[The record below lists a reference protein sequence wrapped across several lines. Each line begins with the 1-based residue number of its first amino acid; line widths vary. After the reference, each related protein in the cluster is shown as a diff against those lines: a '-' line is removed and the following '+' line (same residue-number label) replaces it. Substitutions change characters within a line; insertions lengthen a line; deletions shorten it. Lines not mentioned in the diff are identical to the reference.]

1 MNRTIA
7 TSLITATLVACPIFS
22 HAEVSITTAADRSVA
37 VTTSV
42 YTARIDAMGNLA
54 ELSVKGAKAFTH
66 QFGDPGKPP
75 AEAPSINVV
84 NQMVAVRSGTM
95 RIEWNFG
102 EDSIQALMEGYNF
115 ECQLDP
121 SIKAVI
127 VAGGKG
133 GPAKE
138 MYGNSNALVLSNDLT
153 VAYAVCFHAGA
164 GRFVPTGYCNGT
176 LKSGALLEFTLK
188 LGAPADAAQML
199 GRVDLDAVGIDRAV
213 LTQNG
218 NQGGYI
224 PHFSDPSKI
233 VLKSK
238 QENLSKQEFTLNQK
252 LTVLD
257 HYVAGKPVFEQ
268 AQPATLAAEQKG
280 KLTWN
285 LPALPPGFYYATL
298 DVCRGEHKMNSAAL
312 TFTVDLPHYTHP
324 LTRPADFAQFWKSQL
339 AALRA
344 IPFDAKLTKVPEKS
358 SETAVWYDL
367 ELTIA
372 GGKRLQTFL
381 LVPRH
386 PGKYTAQFGG
396 GDKATNPTTV
406 FLNMPIKEVGM
417 MTYTYWK
424 SREDNNMLESYLF
437 VVRLTDYLRSR
448 SDVSGIY
455 LFGASRT
462 GPIQFVNAALDPSK
476 IIGVDIHVPTSA
488 GIGWVDKPYRAWGVP
503 NQYNPADP
511 KQVAA
516 FTAMAAYFDPVN
528 FAPDMTVP
536 WITAYGLDDGL
547 SQPQGIEAMFQFSP
561 AKWKRISRD
570 PGGHQYSP
578 GFQKLQKELAAQVQS
593 TAAPATNERILKDH

>member
-1 MNRTIA
+1 MKQIMQWTCFAMMASAVICKA
-7 TSLITATLVACPIFS
+7 G
-22 HAEVSITTAADRSVA
+22 EVKIEQAQDRSVQVKTA
-37 VTTSV
+37 V
-42 YTARIDAMGNLA
+42 YTAQIDAKGNLT

-66 QFGDPGKPP
+66 NFGNPGKPP
-75 AEAPSINVV
+75 AEAPVINVT
-84 NQMVAVRSGTM
+84 NQMVAVRSGQM
-95 RIEWNFG
+95 RVEWTFD
-102 EDSIQALMEGYNF
+102 EETIKFLTEGYTF
-115 ECQLDP
+115 ECTLDP
-121 SIKAVI
+121 SVKAS
-127 VAGGKG
+127 VAPGGG
-133 GPAKE
+133 GAIGKYNGGCTAII
-138 MYGNSNALVLSNDLT
+138 MTNDLT
-153 VAYAVCFHAGA
+153 ISSKGAMHVHERRYFPAGY
-164 GRFVPTGYCNGT
+164 TNGGC
-176 LKSGALLEFTLK
+176 KPGAQVENEFR

-199 GRVDLDAVGIDRAV
+199 GRVDLEALGIDRAV
-213 LTQNG
+213 LTQDG

-224 PHFSDPSKI
+224 PHFSDSAKI

-238 QENLSKQEFTLNQK
+238 QENLSKQEFSLNQK

-257 HYVAGKPVFEQ
+257 HYVAGKTVFEQ
-268 AQPATLAAEQKG
+268 NQPATLAPGQKSEI
-280 KLTWN
+280 TWN
-285 LPALPPGFYYATL
+285 LPVLPSGFYYATL
-298 DVCRGEHKMNSAAL
+298 DVCRGEQKMNSAKL
-312 TFTVDLPHYTHP
+312 TFTVDLPHYTHQ
-324 LTRPADFAQFWKSQL
+324 LTRPADFADFWKKQL

-344 IPFDAKLTKVPEKS
+344 IPFDAKLTEVPQKS
-358 SETAVWYDL
+358 TDAAVWYDL

-381 LVPRH
+381 QVPRQ

-417 MTYTYWK
+417 MTYTNWK

-437 VVRLTDYLRSR
+437 AVRLTDYLRSR

-462 GPIQFVNAALDPSK
+462 GPIQFVNAALDSSK

-488 GIGWVDKPYRAWGVP
+488 GIGWTDKPYRAWGVP
-503 NQYNPADP
+503 NQYNPAEP

-547 SQPQGIEAMFQFSP
+547 SQPQGIEVMFQLSP

-578 GFQKLQKELAAQVQS
+578 GFQKLQKELAAQIQA
-593 TAAPATNERILKDH
+593 TAAPATDERILKDH